1 MDEHLLLKMLLPNI
15 LFIEKKTSKQ
25 KNIRTFLY
33 VVRTELERKAEGLIV
48 KVKAQ
53 AGPELSPHGSAKAS
67 ALAT

>member
-1 MDEHLLLKMLLPNI
+1 MK
-15 LFIEKKTSKQ
+15 KKTSKQ

-33 VVRTELERKAEGLIV
+33 VVRTEFERKAEGLIV